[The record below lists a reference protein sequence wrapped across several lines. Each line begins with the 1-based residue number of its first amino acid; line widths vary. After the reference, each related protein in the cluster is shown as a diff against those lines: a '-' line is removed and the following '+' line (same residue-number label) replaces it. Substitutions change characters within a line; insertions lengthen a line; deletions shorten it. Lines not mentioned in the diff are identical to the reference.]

1 MGKTIEIIQSQTVTG
16 ASVLS
21 VSFTSIPQTYNVLE
35 LVMTLRTN
43 ASVNMAGLN
52 FTFNGDNTVSN
63 YFRYFTETYYAGAL
77 SQYTYTGNAS
87 GNQWLQMPGNTPGGQ
102 TAGNAFGRIII
113 PNYSQ
118 TTLKKSMKLT
128 GGYLIDTSSVA
139 NFRSNQR
146 FGSASWNSTAAINR
160 IDITSPTATDV
171 FKANTTN
178 FTLFGWQDS

>member
-1 MGKTIEIIQSQTVTG
+1 MGKTIGIIQSQTVTS

-35 LVMTLRTN
+35 LVMTMRTN
-43 ASVNMAGLN
+43 ASVNYAGLQ
-52 FTFNGDNTVSN
+52 FTFNGDTTVSN
-63 YFRYFTETYYAGAL
+63 YYRYFVETYYAGSL
-77 SQYTYTGNAS
+77 SQAIYSGASS
-87 GNQWLQMPGNTPGGQ
+87 GNSWFLMPGNTPGGQ

-128 GGYLIDTSSVA
+128 GGYLIDTSSIA

-146 FGSASWNSTAAINR
+146 LGSGSWNSTAAINR
-160 IDITSPTATDV
+160 IDITSPTASDV

>member
-1 MGKTIEIIQSQTVTG
+1 MGKSIEIIESQTVTG

-21 VSFTSIPQTYNVLE
+21 VSFTSIPQTFNVLE
-35 LVMTLRTN
+35 LVMTMRTN
-43 ASVNMAGLN
+43 ASVNMAGLD

-63 YFRYFTETYYAGAL
+63 YYRYFSETYYGGGL
-77 SQYTYTGNAS
+77 QQSQYSGNGS
-87 GNQWLQMPGNTPGGQ
+87 GNQWFLMPGNTPGGQ

-118 TTLKKSMKLT
+118 TTLKKSMRLT
-128 GGYLIDTSSVA
+128 GGYLIDTSSIA
-139 NFRSNQR
+139 NWRSNQR

-160 IDITSPTATDV
+160 IDITSPTASDV
-171 FKANTTN
+171 FRANTTN